1 MNKPL
6 LDLCFVCKFFIGL
19 CAVVGHEISGVVSKV
34 GPNVKDIH
42 IGDHVGVGYFIDA
55 CLNCE
60 YCNNDQEN
68 NCVKGIVTV
77 DTNIFYTFPPF
88 YDVFDEN

>member
-1 MNKPL
+1 ML
-6 LDLCFVCKFFIGL
+6 RFHEIFHASKFFIGL

-34 GPNVKDIH
+34 GPNVKDVH

-60 YCNNDQEN
+60 YCKNDQEN
-68 NCVKGIVTV
+68 NCVKGIVILE
-77 DTNIFYTFPPF
+77 TNIFLHFPPILWW
-88 YDVFDEN
+88 V